1 LCRLEAMTQVL
12 EILRIKYG
20 GVEAYLK
27 TQCDLSDQDIAAV
40 KENLLTKGDES
51 SRSVQER
58 LDHPSIEAK

>member
-1 LCRLEAMTQVL
+1 ML

-20 GVEAYLK
+20 GAEAYLK

-58 LDHPSIEAK
+58 LDHPSIEGKSI